1 MSRKIDFSF
10 GAIYNTGGSP
20 VFLGNHESIPK
31 KDFQVD
37 LPVLLAILI
46 FFRIFQ
52 VICELR
58 DM

>member
-31 KDFQVD
+31 KDFPSRSTCFAGHFDFLSYFPGD
-37 LPVLLAILI
+37 L
-46 FFRIFQ
+46 
-52 VICELR
+52 
-58 DM
+58 